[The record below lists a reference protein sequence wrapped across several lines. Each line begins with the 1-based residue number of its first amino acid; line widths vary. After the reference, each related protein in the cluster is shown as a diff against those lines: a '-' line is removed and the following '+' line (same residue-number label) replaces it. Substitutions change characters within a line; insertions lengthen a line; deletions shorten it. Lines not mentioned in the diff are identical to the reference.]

1 MRKSPLQRLRTS
13 LLSQYVLI
21 IVTALVFI
29 PVLIPASFAASWAVN
44 QMLIMSGQ
52 ENYQLPYG
60 SAYELEQMWHQQA
73 KALDGASSKEINAK
87 LTALKRE
94 FPDASLFWVDGDG
107 LTQLQLPEQPVLPE
121 KWSTGNTIAFMKA
134 GINADPYTIVALI
147 GGHEEIGQGFM
158 VFELPRSYLTPQ
170 GRPSD
175 TRFYG
180 LFTALIFGVFI
191 LLSYLFFRDIR
202 QRLLRLEAAMTRVGD
217 NGLPAPTAEG
227 RPDEIGRLEQA
238 FNHMVEQLE
247 EGRRREREEEDL
259 RKNLIANLSHDLRTP
274 LTVLGSHLYSIEKE
288 PLSAQGRQ
296 SLSLMQ
302 TKLGDL
308 DHLID
313 HLLSYNLLTSGR
325 YALSLERQD
334 VHRIVRESAAAWYP
348 VWEKA
353 QMDIDI
359 DLPEEPLKWAVD
371 TQGFRRVLDNLF
383 QNIVRHA
390 GSGKYVGI
398 HAISWKGRTAL
409 VITDHGPGL
418 HADSNAKGAGLGLAI
433 IDLLLQEME
442 LQLDTESSAGGTR
455 FIIYPITNKFK
466 AHDYDE
472 PHIT

>member
-1 MRKSPLQRLRTS
+1 MKFMRQSPLQRLRTS
-13 LLSQYVLI
+13 LLSRYVLI

-29 PVLIPASFAASWAVN
+29 PILIPASLAASWAVN
-44 QMLIMSGQ
+44 RMLIMNGQ

-60 SAYELEQMWHQQA
+60 SAYKLEQMWHKQA
-73 KALDGASSKEINAK
+73 KALDGASPEEIEAK
-87 LTALKRE
+87 LTALKQE
-94 FPDASLFWVDGDG
+94 FPDAALFWVDGEG
-107 LTQLQLPEQPVLPE
+107 FTRLQLPLQPALPE
-121 KWSTGNTIAFMKA
+121 KWSAEHTIAFMKA
-134 GINADPYTIVALI
+134 GINADPYTVVALI
-147 GGHEEIGQGFM
+147 GGNEEIKQGFM

-180 LFTALIFGVFI
+180 LFMALIFGVFI

-202 QRLLRLEAAMTRVGD
+202 KRLLRLEAAMTRVGG

-227 RPDEIGRLEQA
+227 RPDEIGRLEKA
-238 FNHMVEQLE
+238 FNHMVDQLE

-274 LTVLGSHLYSIEKE
+274 LTVLGSHLYSIGKE

-296 SLSLMQ
+296 SLSLME
-302 TKLGDL
+302 TKLDDL

-325 YALSLERQD
+325 YALSLEPQD

-353 QMDIDI
+353 EMLVDI
-359 DLPEEPLKWAVD
+359 DLPDEPLKWAID
-371 TQGFRRVLDNLF
+371 KQGFRRVLDNLF

-390 GSGKYVGI
+390 GLGKYVGI
-398 HAISWKGRTAL
+398 HATSWKGRSAL
-409 VITDHGPGL
+409 VITDRGPGL
-418 HADSNAKGAGLGLAI
+418 DAASDAKGAGLGLAI
-433 IDLLLQEME
+433 VDLLLREMG
-442 LQLDTESSAGGTR
+442 LQLDTESSAEGTR
-455 FIIYPITNKFK
+455 FIIYPP
-466 AHDYDE
+466 A
-472 PHIT
+472 

>member
-1 MRKSPLQRLRTS
+1 MRLMKQSPLQRLRTS
-13 LLSQYVLI
+13 LLSRYVLI

-44 QMLIMSGQ
+44 RMLNLGGQ
-52 ENYQLPYG
+52 DAFQLPYG
-60 SAYELEQMWHQQA
+60 SAYELEQMWHKQA
-73 KALDGASSKEINAK
+73 KALAGASPEGINAK
-87 LTALKRE
+87 LAALKKE
-94 FPDASLFWVDGDG
+94 YPDATLFWVDGEG
-107 LTQLQLPEQPVLPE
+107 STRLQLPVQASLP
-121 KWSTGNTIAFMKA
+121 KQWSAENTISFMKA

-147 GGHEEIGQGFM
+147 GGKEELKQGFM

-180 LFTALIFGVFI
+180 MFMALIFGIFI

-202 QRLLRLEAAMTRVGD
+202 KRLLRLEAAMTHAGD

-227 RPDEIGRLEQA
+227 RPDEIGRLEKA
-238 FNHMVEQLE
+238 FNHMVDQLE

-274 LTVLGSHLYSIEKE
+274 LTVLGSHLYSIGKE
-288 PLSAQGRQ
+288 PLSAQARE
-296 SLSLMQ
+296 SLSLME
-302 TKLGDL
+302 TKLDDL

-334 VHRIVRESAAAWYP
+334 MHRLVRESAAAWYP
-348 VWEKA
+348 IWEKA
-353 QMDIDI
+353 EMDVDI
-359 DLPEEPLKWAVD
+359 ELPEEPLKWAID

-383 QNIVRHA
+383 QNVVRHA

-398 HAISWKGRTAL
+398 HTINWKGKAAL
-409 VITDHGPGL
+409 AITDRGPGL
-418 HADSNAKGAGLGLAI
+418 GTASDAKGAGLGLAI
-433 IDLLLQEME
+433 VDLLLREMG
-442 LQLDTESSAGGTR
+442 LQLDTESSVEGTR
-455 FIIYPITNKFK
+455 FIIYPT
-466 AHDYDE
+466 A
-472 PHIT
+472 